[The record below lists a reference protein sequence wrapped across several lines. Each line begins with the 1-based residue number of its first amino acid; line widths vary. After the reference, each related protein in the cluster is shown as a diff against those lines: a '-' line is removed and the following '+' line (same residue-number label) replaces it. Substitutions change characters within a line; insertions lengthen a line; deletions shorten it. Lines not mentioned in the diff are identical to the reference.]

1 MSLLRVVASKRFFH
15 NSIPPLTRTIG
26 LCNTRLGIFPGLDSK
41 GPSDDEPPPMLKD
54 YIKMIVIVIFAP
66 FLTVQLSKNNT
77 FQDAKNSILKMISDN
92 LGEEDGEGGRF
103 FKDFI
108 FYKKFFCL
116 SLFPFQDCF

>member
-15 NSIPPLTRTIG
+15 NSIPPLSRTIG
-26 LCNTRLGIFPGLDSK
+26 LCKTRLGIFPGMDSK

-54 YIKMIVIVIFAP
+54 YIKMIVIVILAP
-66 FLTVQLSKNNT
+66 FLTIQLSKSNT

-103 FKDFI
+103 LKILNFEK
-108 FYKKFFCL
+108 YCSL